1 MRYEGCINLL
11 AKSPLFVKSSK
22 PVEFTSNLPK
32 FIHLESDLGKFSKT
46 VLLTRLVF
54 LVTISPYLL

>member
-1 MRYEGCINLL
+1 MLDEGCINLL

-22 PVEFTSNLPK
+22 PVEFTSNLPI
-32 FIHLESDLGKFSKT
+32 FIHLESDLANFQNCIINCF
-46 VLLTRLVF
+46 VF